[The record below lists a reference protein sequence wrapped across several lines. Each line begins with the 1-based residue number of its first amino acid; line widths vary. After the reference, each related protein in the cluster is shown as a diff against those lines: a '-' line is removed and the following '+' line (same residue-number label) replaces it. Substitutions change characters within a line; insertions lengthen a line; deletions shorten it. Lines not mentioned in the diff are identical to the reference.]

1 MKKKELTRPSQFL
14 SNNLWE
20 LYTFISNLENSYIFS
35 SDVPGKPGE
44 SLYYVEGMSLT
55 ELDTVYAHYSN
66 GDLPEYKTEW
76 LTLRLINAESGQV
89 NKYTRELETDAWNE
103 RELPVEKVLEKYG
116 LRIPKRE
123 ELDKWFFYGAYP
135 VGIHRLPY
143 TKNF

>member
-76 LTLRLINAESGQV
+76 LTLRLINAKSVSFGRKKKLLWNLLSPMRTIKVFV
-89 NKYTRELETDAWNE
+89 N
-103 RELPVEKVLEKYG
+103 
-116 LRIPKRE
+116 
-123 ELDKWFFYGAYP
+123 FFPGF
-135 VGIHRLPY
+135 VVFSLIE
-143 TKNF
+143 